1 MEASAMHRSNI
12 RWVADVL
19 YKRALPLSIA
29 DTAAKGASGVIALV
43 IARYYGPFQF
53 GQYATALSV
62 CGIFMLITGIG
73 FEQEFTRRGSIE
85 KNDIPLSLS
94 LHLISLAIT
103 SAMAFLLMIAFLLLS
118 GYSRDITV
126 IGLLLGVTLLVQN
139 INRPFRFLYLLLNK
153 SHMTATFQTI
163 ATGMVLALMVFVI
176 YMKGSLVYI
185 VVLQLLVAIGVA
197 MALFWWTPKKY
208 FAIRANGKS
217 VVDFFR
223 KSVLFGFSNMIWV
236 AYFNFDVFLMSFLRP
251 ETEVGIYA
259 GVCRIIA
266 INYVLGWAVAN
277 SFTPSLFEKFASHR
291 QDFGRVSRSLIATM
305 CLFGLLLSL
314 ILYTYSELLVSLIIG
329 ELYKEG
335 VVIARILSLS
345 VTFRLI
351 NYGLCE
357 VLTTGNRQKTRVS
370 VEMVMLLSN
379 VVINGALIPLFGG
392 VGAAIATVCA
402 EIVLF
407 FTAALACLNSGLLSS
422 AHHNMW
428 KRKAS

>member
-1 MEASAMHRSNI
+1 MHRSNI

-19 YKRALPLSIA
+19 YKGALPLSIA

-85 KNDIPLSLS
+85 KNDIPASLS
-94 LHLISLAIT
+94 LHLIALAIT
-103 SAMAFLLMIAFLLLS
+103 SAMAFLLMTAFLLLS
-118 GYSRDITV
+118 GYSRDIMV

-139 INRPFRFLYLLLNK
+139 LNRPFRFLYLLLSK
-153 SHMTATFQTI
+153 SHMTATIQTI
-163 ATGMVLALMVFVI
+163 ATGTVLALLVFVI
-176 YMKGSLVYI
+176 YMNGSLVYI
-185 VVLQLLVAIGVA
+185 VMSQLLVAIAVA
-197 MALFWWTPKKY
+197 VAWFWWTPKMY
-208 FAIRANGKS
+208 FAIRTNGKS

-251 ETEVGIYA
+251 GTEVGIYA

-277 SFTPSLFEKFASHR
+277 SFTPALFEKFASHR
-291 QDFGRVSRSLIATM
+291 QAYGRVSRSLIATM
-305 CLFGLLLSL
+305 CMIGVLLSL
-314 ILYTYSELLVSLIIG
+314 FLYTYSEMLVSLIIG
-329 ELYKEG
+329 ESYKEG
-335 VVIARILSLS
+335 VVIGRILSLS
-345 VTFRLI
+345 VTFRFI

-379 VVINGALIPLFGG
+379 VIMNGALIPLYGG
-392 VGAAIATVCA
+392 VGAAIATVFA

-407 FTAALACLNSGLLSS
+407 AAAALTCFHFGLLSS
-422 AHHNMW
+422 AHNGMW
-428 KRKAS
+428 KRKTS